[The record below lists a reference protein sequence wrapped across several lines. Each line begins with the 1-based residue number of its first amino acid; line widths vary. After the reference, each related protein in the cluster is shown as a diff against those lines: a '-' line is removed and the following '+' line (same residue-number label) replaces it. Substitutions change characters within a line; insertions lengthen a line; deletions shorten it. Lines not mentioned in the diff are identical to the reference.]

1 MKDQFLFVYSLLV
14 IHTQQVFYSHKKP
27 TIREWIHLQ
36 LVGNILIVLTCIY
49 ILYTYYIHIIH
60 IISIHPNT
68 NSIHPNTNPSNSIHP
83 IQSINIQ
90 TNSNQT
96 NSIHQYPISNIQYP
110 NTLWKIYTWYKS
122 YSYFINCYIISS
134 NIHSSIQFNSI
145 QIPIHPTNP
154 ITK

>member
-96 NSIHQYPISNIQYP
+96 NSIHQYPISNIQIP
-110 NTLWKIYTWYKS
+110 CGRSIHDTNHILTLSIDIL
-122 YSYFINCYIISS
+122 FHQIS
-134 NIHSSIQFNSI
+134 IH
-145 QIPIHPTNP
+145 
-154 ITK
+154 

>member
-60 IISIHPNT
+60 VDYLVIGIVGWIGIWIELNWIDEWIFGVIIY
-68 NSIHPNTNPSNSIHP
+68 
-83 IQSINIQ
+83 Q
-90 TNSNQT
+90 
-96 NSIHQYPISNIQYP
+96 
-110 NTLWKIYTWYKS
+110 
-122 YSYFINCYIISS
+122 
-134 NIHSSIQFNSI
+134 
-145 QIPIHPTNP
+145 
-154 ITK
+154 

>member
-49 ILYTYYIHIIH
+49 ILYIFYQSNPY
-60 IISIHPNT
+60 T
-68 NSIHPNTNPSNSIHP
+68 NSIQFKYQSIQFKPNQFNPSIS
-83 IQSINIQ
+83 NI
-90 TNSNQT
+90 
-96 NSIHQYPISNIQYP
+96 QYPISNIQYP

-122 YSYFINCYIISS
+122 YSYFIYWYIITP

-154 ITK
+154 ISK

>member
-49 ILYTYYIHIIH
+49 ILYILYILYQ
-60 IISIHPNT
+60 SIQIPIQSIQIPNHPIQT
-68 NSIHPNTNPSNSIHP
+68 KP

-90 TNSNQT
+90 
-96 NSIHQYPISNIQYP
+96 YPISKCPVEDLYMIQIIFLLYLLIYYFTKYP
-110 NTLWKIYTWYKS
+110 
-122 YSYFINCYIISS
+122 FIN
-134 NIHSSIQFNSI
+134 SIQFNPNTNSSNKSNY
-145 QIPIHPTNP
+145 QIINMY
-154 ITK
+154 ICI

>member
-49 ILYTYYIHIIH
+49 ILYILYILYQ
-60 IISIHPNT
+60 SIQFKPNQF
-68 NSIHPNTNPSNSIHP
+68 NPSKY
-83 IQSINIQ
+83 QSIQ
-90 TNSNQT
+90 FKPNQFKP
-96 NSIHQYPISNIQYP
+96 NHFNPSISNIQYP
-110 NTLWKIYTWYKS
+110 NALWKIYTWYKS
-122 YSYFINCYIISS
+122 YSYFIYWYIITP

-154 ITK
+154 ITR